1 MTYGEEYNSYK
12 YVLSNPQISHNYT
25 PGVCQE
31 NSILWILAADIRER
45 RFTKARVI
53 ALRSRDQAANTGG
66 NMSLC
71 ATRSHHAPSLWAAH
85 TPADTNTRIHT
96 LGMRNSS
103 THTYTHTRP
112 NSSLNSSLQLWLH
125 VTEHWTPNGEY
136 WLCSC
141 HVRPFKPLHR
151 NSLNKN

>member
-1 MTYGEEYNSYK
+1 MTYGEEYNRYK
-12 YVLSNPQISHNYT
+12 YILSNPQISHNYT

-53 ALRSRDQAANTGG
+53 ALRSRDQAAKTGG

-103 THTYTHTRP
+103 THTYTHAQTAAWTHLC
-112 NSSLNSSLQLWLH
+112 SSGSMWRN
-125 VTEHWTPNGEY
+125 TEHRTVSTGCV
-136 WLCSC
+136 L
-141 HVRPFKPLHR
+141 VMFVPLNHFIET
-151 NSLNKN
+151 L